1 MDLRA
6 EKTKIDLLYKSR
18 KLVHE
23 QQQFITT
30 LLLML
35 HGIFV
40 IHFSWLA
47 YKNFC
52 AGQTLLCSICI
63 VVAITDVIFGILRI
77 KDSLINRKMW
87 ESEQEHFAE
96 IFVMIR
102 LAEQSE
108 DGEEDEEKKS

>member
-1 MDLRA
+1 MDLKA

-23 QQQFITT
+23 QQQFITI

-35 HGIFV
+35 YGILV

-63 VVAITDVIFGILRI
+63 VVAIPDVIFGILRI
-77 KDSLINRKMW
+77 KDYLIHRRMW
-87 ESEQEHFAE
+87 ESEQKLFAE
-96 IFVMIR
+96 IFETIR
-102 LAEQSE
+102 LAERSE
-108 DGEEDEEKKS
+108 DGEEDGKEKS